1 MVLWQLKR
9 QKKAQRS
16 VVWVV
21 AILAAMALG
30 DARAFDPAAGD
41 LQRQSADHIRVL
53 SYNTERK
60 FIANA
65 PSDDEFARVITA
77 INPDVI
83 AFQEIAISGTP
94 AAVEAAIQTRLES
107 YFPGDT
113 WAVHAGI
120 SDGFIRNALASRY
133 PLSLQITDTTP
144 ASEVRG
150 VTAALIDLPDGV
162 FGTTDFYVMDVHFKS
177 FGTQTDHMRR
187 QIHADAI
194 VNWIRDAR
202 ISGCLACPLGDQIDL
217 PDGTPM
223 LVVGDMNLGF
233 QDGGDYAPYHPTKT
247 LRTGDIYDEATYGP
261 DAPPDWDATNSGD
274 AAPYD
279 HNTADSHT
287 QPGDTTDPTS
297 RLDRF
302 IYTDAVLHAANRFV
316 LSTLT
321 MLPSALTAAGLQ
333 ANDTVRD
340 ANGAPDHL
348 PVVVDFALGPD
359 PAPPGR
365 LIVNEFSY
373 DDAGADGLTF
383 LEFKN
388 VGGQNLNLQAPVDYQ
403 LITTFNNVPTVPP
416 ASPNARETLDLQG
429 VIPPGGLFVVY
440 DTSLDSADVAASVTA
455 RLPVLQWQDFADFPG
470 TFSLYNGPD
479 AGFASVTTEP
489 WIRSDGTDLTTDTLV
504 EAYLYEDTTPAASNF
519 LRAAGG
525 NQLLIE
531 FTPTQ
536 SSGAEVIS
544 DTNSYSRRA
553 GDETGNDFA
562 FWRIPDRMTPGL
574 ENASTFN
581 TSPTLLVNAGIT
593 VGRGETALIT
603 DTQLFATD
611 LEQGPAQLVFTVET
625 FPVHGTLT
633 RDSVALS
640 PSGTRTFTQSDLTT
654 GLVAY
659 AHDGIG
665 ADPDSFTFT
674 LFDGDTGSVN
684 ETLFQI
690 TVVPPSGTEAWFLF

>member
-1 MVLWQLKR
+1 MVLWQLER
-9 QKKAQRS
+9 QRRAQRS
-16 VVWVV
+16 IVWPVAVLVV
-21 AILAAMALG
+21 MALG
-30 DARAFDPAAGD
+30 DAWAFDPASGD
-41 LQRQSADHIRVL
+41 LQRESPDHVRVL

-65 PSDDEFARVITA
+65 ASDEEFVRVIAA

-94 AAVEAAIQTRLES
+94 AAVETAIQSRLES
-107 YFPGDT
+107 YFPGET

-133 PLSLQITDTTP
+133 PLSLGITDTTP

-150 VTAALIDLPDGV
+150 VTAALVDLPDGV
-162 FGTTDFYVMDVHFKS
+162 FGATDFYVMDVHFKS

-187 QIHADAI
+187 QKHADAI

-202 ISGCLACPLGDQIDL
+202 INGCLVCPLGDQIDL
-217 PDGTPM
+217 PGGTPM
-223 LVVGDMNLGF
+223 LVVGDMNLGYL
-233 QDGGDYAPYHPTKT
+233 DGGDYAPYHPTQT

-261 DAPPDWDATNSGD
+261 DSSPDWDATESGD

-279 HNTADSHT
+279 HNTADCHT

-302 IYTDAVLHAANRFV
+302 IYTDSVLHAANRFV

-321 MLPSALTAAGLQ
+321 MSPSALATAGLQ
-333 ANDTVRD
+333 ANDTVRNT
-340 ANGAPDHL
+340 NGAPDHL

-359 PAPPGR
+359 PASPGR

-373 DDAGADGLTF
+373 DDVGVDGLTF

-388 VGGQNLNLQAPVDYQ
+388 VGGQDLNLQAPVDYQ

-416 ASPNARETLDLQG
+416 GSPNARETLDLQG

-440 DTSLDSADVAASVTA
+440 DTSLDSTDVAASVTA
-455 RLPVLQWQDFADFPG
+455 RLPVLQRQDFAYFPG
-470 TFSLYNGPD
+470 SFSLYNGPS
-479 AGFASVTTEP
+479 AGFASVTTEA

-531 FTPTQ
+531 FTPAQ
-536 SSGAEVIS
+536 SADTEVIS
-544 DTNSYSRRA
+544 DTHSYSRRV
-553 GDETGNDFA
+553 GDDTENDFA
-562 FWRIPDRMTPGL
+562 FWRIPDLMTPGL

-581 TSPTLLVNAGIT
+581 TSPTLLVNTGLT

-611 LEQGPAQLVFTVET
+611 LEQGPAKLVFTVET
-625 FPVHGTLT
+625 FPAHGTLT
-633 RDSVALS
+633 RDAAVLS
-640 PSGTRTFTQSDLTT
+640 PSGTRTFTQSDLTA

-659 AHDGIG
+659 AHDGVG
-665 ADPDSFTFT
+665 ADPDSLTFT
-674 LFDGDTGSVN
+674 LLDGDAGSVG

-690 TVVPPSGTEAWFLF
+690 TIVPPSGTEAWFLF